1 MNISKPTIK
10 RLSGFFGQVIS
21 CIWIKGA
28 CLATLITL
36 LGGCQMIDMIQFS
49 YANATASHR
58 WADEARTTTLHFELI
73 DDHIILPVSVNAG
86 EPLNFVLDSGAG
98 ATVIFESRNTQ
109 SLSLKLGAELPV
121 SGVGTGPNPVAY
133 IVDNTDISLGNV
145 DLEGLSVLYLSLES
159 VPLFA
164 NLDEVYFDGVI
175 GAPFFERF
183 VVEIDYDQQLISFS
197 EPGSAK
203 ARINERATIWKELP
217 LQIESGVPYLT
228 TLISTST
235 DKSIAVKLLVDTG
248 YRGPISLTPET
259 HEEIRVPFEHFSTV
273 SQGLSGDVETLV
285 GMSESLNIGSFV
297 LNDLPVSYSISGGE
311 SENSSNGLLGSEVL
325 GQFNLVFDY
334 PNERMFIAPNQY
346 FGEPINADKSGLLIR
361 PHRLG
366 AVVKSI
372 AKDSAGDAIELRVGD
387 VITSVNDEPVTRSNI
402 TKLKRLLAS
411 DREIV
416 PVCWLSSDQPHCEE
430 LTLRSRLKKPTL

>member
-1 MNISKPTIK
+1 MNISKPTFK
-10 RLSGFFGQVIS
+10 RLSGFFGLEIP
-21 CIWIKGA
+21 CIWVKGA
-28 CLATLITL
+28 CLATSISL
-36 LGGCQMIDMIQFS
+36 LGGCQMVDMVQFS

-58 WADEARTTTLHFELI
+58 WADEARTTTLHFELV

-86 EPLNFVLDSGAG
+86 EPLNFVLDSGAS

-133 IVDNTDISLGNV
+133 IVENTDISLGNV
-145 DLEGLSVLYLSLES
+145 RLEGLSVIYLSLAS
-159 VPLFA
+159 VPFFA

-203 ARINERATIWKELP
+203 ARINERAPIWKELP

-228 TLISTST
+228 TQVSTGK
-235 DKSIAVKLLVDTG
+235 DKSVAVKLLVDTG
-248 YRGPISLTPET
+248 YRGPVSLTPET
-259 HEEIRVPFEHFSTV
+259 HEEIRVPVEYFSTV
-273 SQGLSGDVETLV
+273 GQGLSGDVDILV
-285 GMSESLNIGSFV
+285 GMSESLNIGGFV

-325 GQFNLVFDY
+325 GRFNLVFDY
-334 PNERMFIAPNQY
+334 PNEKMFVTPNQY

-361 PHRLG
+361 PHLLG

-372 AKDSAGDAIELRVGD
+372 AKDSAGDASDLRVD
-387 VITSVNDEPVTRSNI
+387 DIITSVNDQPVTRSNI

-411 DREIV
+411 DREMV
-416 PVCWLSSDQPHCEE
+416 SVCWLSSGQPHCED
-430 LTLRSRLKKPTL
+430 LRLRSRFKKPKI